1 MDDRQLSQLLRMA
14 AEAERLE
21 FGHAPLSMPAPA
33 SPRLGVWLGWSA
45 AAAVIAVGSAFWFAN
60 AVLAPS
66 TPSIS
71 PNTHVATADNA
82 PLPTNTDPTTP
93 AIVEVAA
100 ADPCDNESSVLLAI
114 FRNADGST
122 SQARIAMSDWDSR
135 RGLNDL
141 AEGELIGFAFEHTEN
156 MTADTMP
163 DSVVLLAVTGPSEL
177 VPHTADAAAHLAAC
191 LDQTPASCGTEIPCY
206 TSAALQCLPP
216 GVSVRGEARVVR

>member
-21 FGHAPLSMPAPA
+21 FGHAPLPMPAHPA
-33 SPRLGVWLGWSA
+33 PRLGLWLGWSA
-45 AAAVIAVGSAFWFAN
+45 AAAAVVIGSSLWFAN
-60 AVLAPS
+60 AILAPS
-66 TPSIS
+66 TP
-71 PNTHVATADNA
+71 PNTTVATAEQ
-82 PLPTNTDPTTP
+82 PPRLPTNTDPNTP

-177 VPHTADAAAHLAAC
+177 VPHTADAAAYLAAC
-191 LDQTPASCGTEIPCY
+191 LEQTPTSCGTEIPCY